1 MAIREISVA
10 QSGQCVQYAQVDGC
24 RRIHDGCPGPRGRL
38 RGWCIRE
45 QVQHEGLALEKRVRW
60 RGHRGGQSG
69 RECGTEWGRQFGRST
84 YVPPYYHVGA
94 RRRAAE
100 GRRRREMC
108 QCVFFASTLVELWAK
123 RFGRSVMRDI
133 IVTVRL

>member
-84 YVPPYYHVGA
+84 YVPCGCPEA
-94 RRRAAE
+94 R
-100 GRRRREMC
+100 GRG
-108 QCVFFASTLVELWAK
+108 ASTT
-123 RFGRSVMRDI
+123 RDVPMCLI
-133 IVTVRL
+133 RLDAGGAVGEALGAV